1 MLSQRGPVTV
11 NTTQLQKSLEELRRE
26 QARLQEAIR
35 TLEELVSG
43 TKSSRLSAE
52 GRARISEAARKR
64 WEEHRRR
71 QGKASQGGR
80 AGGRHAA

>member
-1 MLSQRGPVTV
+1 MTV
-11 NTTQLQKSLEELRRE
+11 NTNQLQKSLTDLKRE

-35 TLEELVSG
+35 ILEELVG
-43 TKSSRLSAE
+43 GGKANRLSPE

-71 QGKASQGGR
+71 AASRGPTAARGH
-80 AGGRHAA
+80 RHAA

>member
-1 MLSQRGPVTV
+1 MIANS
-11 NTTQLQKSLEELRRE
+11 NQLQKSLTELKKE

-35 TLEELVSG
+35 ILEQLVSG
-43 TKSSRLSAE
+43 AKANRLSPE

-71 QGKASQGGR
+71 TGKAA
-80 AGGRHAA
+80 AGGRTPSHRHAA

>member
-1 MLSQRGPVTV
+1 MIA
-11 NTTQLQKSLEELRRE
+11 NTNQLQKSLTELKRE

-35 TLEELVSG
+35 ILEELVTGS
-43 TKSSRLSAE
+43 KSNRLSPE

-71 QGKASQGGR
+71 AGKSGR
-80 AGGRHAA
+80 NSAKAHSGERHAA

>member
-1 MLSQRGPVTV
+1 MIA
-11 NTTQLQKSLEELRRE
+11 NTNQLQKSLSELKRE

-35 TLEELVSG
+35 ILEELVSG
-43 TKSSRLSAE
+43 TKTNRLSPE

-71 QGKASQGGR
+71 AAKARGPAKTGE
-80 AGGRHAA
+80 RHAA